1 MTGFSHRSS
10 LGSAC
15 KVSENNSMTDLKD
28 AARTVTDLL
37 HLLAAKGNLN
47 LVATVTTHDP
57 ASTDAA
63 VTRLPELA
71 VELSGPDA
79 ALLTE
84 RNGEL
89 LYAIE
94 HLAAKVLRLEPEEH
108 DRISFDADGFKA
120 SRDQALRESAA
131 AAIAQMREQGRSTGV
146 RPYVF
151 PPMTSRERRLLHL
164 IIAPSGL
171 KTASTGE
178 GPRRSVVLYPEG
190 VTPPPEQPA
199 GTRPGQ
205 RYALRQETAPAAMRR
220 PRGFSRR

>member
-1 MTGFSHRSS
+1 
-10 LGSAC
+10 
-15 KVSENNSMTDLKD
+15 MTDLKD
-28 AARTVTDLL
+28 AAHTVTDLL

-47 LVATVTTHDP
+47 LIATVTAHGHANVDT
-57 ASTDAA
+57 AA
-63 VTRLPELA
+63 TRPPELT
-71 VELSGPDA
+71 VELSGPDT
-79 ALLTE
+79 ALLID

-108 DRISFDADGFKA
+108 DRISFDAGGFKA

-131 AAIAQMREQGRSTGV
+131 TAITQMRQQGRGSHI

-199 GTRPGQ
+199 GMRPGH
-205 RYALRQETAPAAMRR
+205 RYAQRPAAAPGTLLR